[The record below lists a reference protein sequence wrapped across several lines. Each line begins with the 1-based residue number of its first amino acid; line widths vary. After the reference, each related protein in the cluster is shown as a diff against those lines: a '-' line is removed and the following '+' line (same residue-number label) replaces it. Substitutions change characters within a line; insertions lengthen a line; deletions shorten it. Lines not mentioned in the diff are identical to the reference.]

1 MKRCLSWL
9 WLGLAA
15 SALAQ
20 TPPAADDEEAR
31 IAAALDRLQAERSV
45 IEQTHDARARECW
58 QRFAVNACLS
68 EVRRSR
74 YAALDPIR
82 AQELELN
89 AQERAWR
96 TRQREDRLRDK
107 AERRDTGDKTGSEVR
122 RP

>member
-1 MKRCLSWL
+1 MKRWLSWW
-9 WLGLAA
+9 WLGMAA

-20 TPPAADDEEAR
+20 TPSVPADEEAR
-31 IAAALDRLQAERSV
+31 IAAARDRLQAERSV
-45 IEQTHDARARECW
+45 IEQAHEARMRECW

-89 AQERAWR
+89 VQERAWR
-96 TRQREDRLRDK
+96 AQQHEERLREKSD
-107 AERRDTGDKTGSEVR
+107 RREPNGPAGQEAS